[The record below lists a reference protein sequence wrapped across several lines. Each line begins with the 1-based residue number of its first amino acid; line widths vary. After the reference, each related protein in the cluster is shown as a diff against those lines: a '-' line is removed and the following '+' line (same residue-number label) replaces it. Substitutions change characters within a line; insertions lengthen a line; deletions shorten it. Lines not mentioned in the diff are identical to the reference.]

1 MGRAPGDSPENLV
14 KTAEIHHAVIVTLNE
29 FDVWYRARY
38 RRTSSSLT
46 TSAMIVSD
54 LFGVMLSFGAGFFL
68 VNLYDM
74 SSINFKSFVT
84 YWPYLPLLIVVFQ
97 VARLY
102 PGVSLAPAEEL
113 RHFFI
118 GSLMAHG
125 GIIVSR
131 YIENLEFDPI
141 SAAFIISFI
150 FSTIILLISRSC
162 VRLVLR
168 KTRLGGIPAVIYGG
182 GSTGR
187 MVVDRCLRSR
197 IGYVPVL
204 ILDDDP
210 AKGDMYQGVPIM
222 HDTGIGPEL
231 VQRYNL
237 KMAIVAMPE
246 LDHKALTHLLN
257 YSVSAFRYNVL
268 IPDFFSVANIWM
280 SVRDFDGILG
290 LATSQ
295 KLKMSWNLG
304 IKRFID
310 LSIVIF
316 GGLVIL
322 PWLLLFALLVKLSS
336 PGPALYGHIRLGQNG
351 KRFKAYKF
359 RSMAVDA
366 EEQLELMLESNPQ
379 VREEWEKNH
388 KLKND
393 PRVTRIGR
401 FLRRTSFDEFPQLI
415 NILKDEMSLVGPR
428 PVVDEEVEKY
438 GEDYKRIFSVKP
450 GLTGLWQV
458 SGRSDTD
465 YAERV
470 AFDTYYLQSWS
481 VWLDLW
487 ILYKTVGVVIRG
499 KGAY

>member
-1 MGRAPGDSPENLV
+1 
-14 KTAEIHHAVIVTLNE
+14 
-29 FDVWYRARY
+29 
-38 RRTSSSLT
+38 
-46 TSAMIVSD
+46 
-54 LFGVMLSFGAGFFL
+54 MLSFGAGFFL
-68 VNLYDM
+68 VNLYNM
-74 SSINFKSFVT
+74 SYINFKSFVT
-84 YWPYLPLLIVVFQ
+84 YWPYLPLFLVVFQ

-113 RHFFI
+113 RHFCI

-141 SAAFIISFI
+141 SVAFIISSI
-150 FSTIILLISRSC
+150 FSTIILLICRSC
-162 VRLVLR
+162 VRVILR
-168 KTRLGGIPAVIYGG
+168 KTRLGGIPAVIFGG

-210 AKGDMYQGVPIM
+210 SKGDDYQGVPII
-222 HDTGIGPEL
+222 HDTSIGPEL
-231 VQRYNL
+231 VKRYNI
-237 KMAIVAMPE
+237 KMAIVAMPK
-246 LDHKALTHLLN
+246 LDRTVLAHLLN

-268 IPDFFSVANIWM
+268 IPDFFNIANIWM
-280 SVRDFDGILG
+280 SVRDFEGILG

-295 KLKMSWNLG
+295 KLTMFWNLG
-304 IKRFID
+304 IKRLID

-316 GGLVIL
+316 GGIFIL

-336 PGPALYGHIRLGQNG
+336 PGPVLYGHTRLGQNG
-351 KRFKAYKF
+351 KHFKAYKF
-359 RSMAVDA
+359 RSMVVDA

-379 VREEWEKNH
+379 IREEWERNH

-393 PRVTRIGR
+393 PRVTGIGR

-415 NILKDEMSLVGPR
+415 NILKGEMSLVGPR

-438 GEDYKRIFSVKP
+438 GEDYNRIFSVKP

-470 AFDTYYLQSWS
+470 GFDTYYLQSWS

>member
-1 MGRAPGDSPENLV
+1 MRLRRAARPGNLA
-14 KTAEIHHAVIVTLNE
+14 KTFKIHHAVEVTLNE

-46 TSAMIVSD
+46 TTAMVVAD

-74 SSINFKSFVT
+74 SAINFKSFVA
-84 YWPYLPLLIVVFQ
+84 YWPYLPLFIVVFQ

-131 YIENLEFDPI
+131 YIEDLEFDPI
-141 SAAFIISFI
+141 SAAFIISFVV
-150 FSTIILLISRSC
+150 STIILLICRSC
-162 VRLVLR
+162 MRLLLR
-168 KTRLGGIPAVIYGG
+168 KTRLGGIPAVIFGG

-197 IGYVPVL
+197 IGYMPVL

-210 AKGDMYQGVPIM
+210 ARGEEYQGIPII
-222 HDTGIGPEL
+222 HDTSIGPEL
-231 VQRYNL
+231 VKRYNI
-237 KMAIVAMPE
+237 KMAIVAMPK
-246 LDHKALTHLLN
+246 LDRQVLAHLLN

-268 IPDFFSVANIWM
+268 IPDFFSIANIWM
-280 SVRDFDGILG
+280 SVRDFEGILG

-295 KLKMSWNLG
+295 KLKMFWNLG

-316 GGLVIL
+316 GGIIIL
-322 PWLLLFALLVKLSS
+322 PWLLFFALLVKLSS
-336 PGPALYGHIRLGQNG
+336 PGPVLYGHIRLGQNG
-351 KRFKAYKF
+351 KHFKAYKF
-359 RSMAVDA
+359 RSMVVDA
-366 EEQLELMLESNPQ
+366 KEQLELMLESNPQ
-379 VREEWEKNH
+379 IREEWGRNH

-393 PRVTRIGR
+393 PRVTKIGR

-415 NILKDEMSLVGPR
+415 NILKGEMSLVGPR

-438 GEDYKRIFSVKP
+438 GEDYNRIFSVKP

-470 AFDTYYLQSWS
+470 VLDTYYLQSWS

>member
-1 MGRAPGDSPENLV
+1 M
-14 KTAEIHHAVIVTLNE
+14 TLSE
-29 FDVWYRARY
+29 FDVWFRARY
-38 RRTSSSLT
+38 RRTSSALT
-46 TSAMIVSD
+46 TTAMVMAD
-54 LFGVMLSFGAGFFL
+54 LLGVMLSFGAGFFF

-84 YWPYLPLLIVVFQ
+84 YWPYLPLFIVVFQ

-118 GSLMAHG
+118 ASLMAHG

-131 YIENLEFDPI
+131 YINDLEFGAI
-141 SAAFIISFI
+141 SAAFIISFA
-150 FSTIILLISRSC
+150 FSTIILLICRSC
-162 VRLVLR
+162 MRLVLR
-168 KTRLGGIPAVIYGG
+168 KTRLGGIPAVIFGG
-182 GSTGR
+182 GSTAR
-187 MVVDRCLRSR
+187 MVVDRCLRSG

-210 AKGDMYQGVPIM
+210 SMDDEYQGVPVI
-222 HDTGIGPEL
+222 HDTSIGPVL
-231 VQRYNL
+231 VERYNI
-237 KMAIVAMPE
+237 KMAIVAMPRTE
-246 LDHKALTHLLN
+246 QDRNVLAHLLN

-268 IPDFFSVANIWM
+268 IPDFFSATNIWM
-280 SVRDFDGILG
+280 SVRDFEGILG

-295 KLKMSWNLG
+295 KLKMAWNLW
-304 IKRFID
+304 IKRLID
-310 LSIVIF
+310 LVIVIF
-316 GGLVIL
+316 GGIIIM
-322 PWLLLFALLVKLSS
+322 PCLLLFALMIKLSS
-336 PGPALYGHIRLGQNG
+336 PGPVLYGHTRLGRGGQH
-351 KRFKAYKF
+351 FKAYKF
-359 RSMAVDA
+359 RSMVVDA
-366 EEQLELMLESNPQ
+366 EEQLEFMLESNPSI
-379 VREEWEKNH
+379 REEWEKNH

-401 FLRRTSFDEFPQLI
+401 FLRRTSLDEFPQLI
-415 NILKDEMSLVGPR
+415 NILKNEMSLVGPR
-428 PVVDEEVEKY
+428 PVVDTEVEKY
-438 GEDYKRIFSVKP
+438 GEDYNRIFSVRP

-470 AFDTYYLQSWS
+470 ALDTYYLQSWS